1 MCLFVSLHSGLFV
14 AFPCPSGN
22 AGGIFNID
30 TALGVIS
37 LTRTLAEA
45 QPPEYLLLVRATDH
59 AAQARAASVPVRV
72 MVTASQSSPP
82 SWQGNKPH
90 VEEVG
95 EWVAVGTALARVTAS
110 SPSALH
116 YSLTGGNE
124 HSAFVI
130 SPASGVVSVAT
141 PLDYET
147 TSWYNLTITA
157 TNLVSPC
164 PAWYARKTLNKCS
177 LQGGY
182 SFQGEKSQVLSDLDP
197 DRVVW
202 PREMCIGLDVKPLPK
217 KGNS

>member
-37 LTRTLAEA
+37 LTRTLADA

-157 TNLVSPC
+157 TNLAGVSRSTWLGVTVLDENDWWPE
-164 PAWYARKTLNKCS
+164 WERFSYHGS
-177 LQGGY
+177 VLQTAGRGAP
-182 SFQGEKSQVLSDLDP
+182 VLAAHAHA
-197 DRVVW
+197 
-202 PREMCIGLDVKPLPK
+202 
-217 KGNS
+217 